1 MKILPYNKL
10 EKTKESRDFF
20 FSHIGY
26 FNFWDDLL
34 ILRTKEDADVFLVLV
49 DRGDYR
55 KKYEWGSHRA
65 NDKQKS
71 SFVNAIATSVYYKK
85 PEEMFEDFPELISKF
100 STLYLRKMIADSES
114 CGDVLKE
121 WWNKTFGQKK

>member
-1 MKILPYNKL
+1 MKILPYYKL

-34 ILRTKEDADVFLVLV
+34 ILRTKENADVSLVLV

-55 KKYEWGSHRA
+55 KKYGWGNHRA

-71 SFVNAIATSVYYKK
+71 SFVNAIAASVYYKK
-85 PEEMFEDFPELISKF
+85 PEEMFEDFPEMKAI
-100 STLYLRKMIADSES
+100 
-114 CGDVLKE
+114 
-121 WWNKTFGQKK
+121 